1 LKAKIEIAIFMAT
14 LLLLFIVEIALLLFA
29 TLLRLK
35 KKKRIIIMTRIG
47 LNLIRKG
54 RNLNNKPISLVIL
67 GEREKIF
74 FIFFHSYLLENIY
87 LSRAPAL
94 SSYLYNIF

>member
-29 TLLRLK
+29 TLLRL

-94 SSYLYNIF
+94 SSYLYNFF